1 MYLTTFD
8 PFTRAFERR
17 VFGAGSPA
25 IALDGIRRENDV
37 LLRFDV
43 PGVDP
48 ETIEVN
54 VSDGWL
60 TVSAK
65 REETAADGERFF
77 IRERPAGSFT
87 RRVRLSGRLDSAG
100 IEANYRN
107 GVLEVRVP
115 VAEEAKPRKIAIQT
129 ADATGELTA

>member
-17 VFGAGSPA
+17 AFGAGSPA

>member
-8 PFTRAFERR
+8 PFARAVERR
-17 VFGAGSPA
+17 VFGVGSPA
-25 IALDGIRRENDV
+25 MALDGVRRENDV

-54 VSDGWL
+54 VSSGWL

-65 REETAADGERFF
+65 REETATEGERFF
-77 IRERPAGSFT
+77 IRERPNGSFT
-87 RRVRLSGRLDSAG
+87 RRIRLSERLDPAG

-115 VAEEAKPRKIAIQT
+115 VAEQAKPRKVAIKT
-129 ADATGELTA
+129 

>member
-17 VFGAGSPA
+17 VFGVGSPA
-25 IALDGIRRENDV
+25 MPLDGIRREDDV

-54 VSDGWL
+54 VSHGWL

-65 REETAADGERFF
+65 REETAAEGERFF
-77 IRERPAGSFT
+77 VRERPNGSYT
-87 RRVRLSGRLDSAG
+87 RRVRLSERLDSAG

-107 GVLEVRVP
+107 GVLEVRIP
-115 VAEEAKPRKIAIQT
+115 VADEAKPRKIEIQT
-129 ADATGELTA
+129 ADNAGELTT